1 MAALTRLPL
10 FDQEGVPRMV
20 VEVASGSSAKHKFDP
35 QLEAFVFERH
45 LPLGVAYPAP
55 WGFFPSTLAEDGDPL
70 DAMLWDHLLA
80 PQGLVVL
87 VAPIA
92 IAKVSQQKKGSDRSV
107 RNDRILVVPLHAKQ
121 RRELSDSAR
130 AELEHFFTNVARG
143 SGHDATV
150 DGWADEAAAHAALR
164 EAAERFERSE
174 K

>member
-10 FDQEGVPRMV
+10 LDEEGVPRMV
-20 VEVASGSSAKHKFDP
+20 VEVTSGSTAKHKFDP

-45 LPLGVAYPAP
+45 LPLGIAYPAP
-55 WGFFPSTLAEDGDPL
+55 WGFFPGTLAEDGDPL
-70 DAMLWDHLLA
+70 DAMLWDYLLA
-80 PQGLVVL
+80 PQGLVVP

-92 IAKVSQQKKGSDRSV
+92 IAKVSQQKKEGDRRV
-107 RNDRILVVPLHAKQ
+107 RNDRILVVPVHTKH

-130 AELEHFFTNVARG
+130 AELEHFFINVARG

-150 DGWADEAAAHAALR
+150 DGWADQTAAYAALR
-164 EAAERFERSE
+164 EAAQRFDRSE